1 MNTNTFKNSFM
12 TKFFVLLLIAGIATL
27 AAPMAVQAATQPLVT
42 AVEIVDMPRP
52 AQSGNS
58 AYAFARQRLLG
69 DWNAIPDKTTLL
81 TNQMHEDGPY
91 LIAPGYSLAAKL
103 GAGEPVKFF
112 KLGDKI
118 KFKVTF
124 NIAVAITAVDGSN
137 LPALMLVFDGRSPT
151 PGTTE
156 QRAVYDK
163 AATDALRAASPTVSN
178 EVIFTYT
185 VVEGDDCFGHG
196 LTFVDSAYV
205 GDEHNYITDNVPG
218 STDTIGGSPGH
229 YVWAWYWFHQIFYW
243 GGREGGRYGN
253 TAPPSSIPRTTA
265 YIHDGLNYLID
276 TISANVRIHG
286 VIKAPNYTGDL
297 RTAAVDF
304 RTGGFE
310 VDDPNVDVTE
320 ADGVTGPFDVE
331 FLFFNYG
338 IGSDEDGV
346 IADTTQ
352 GFAAADIKIAGPGVD
367 SDATGWAVSAPV
379 FIGLD
384 HRDPAFPNE
393 LGDAPARV
401 KHSASFKVYKATIT
415 PPVNYDGDVK
425 ITVPAGATMDIAGNP
440 SLASNTLTVPV
451 VSVATTVGVPVKVT
465 RRLPNVALAA
475 DSFVVIAHEGATV
488 SNTGLAKRFHAVPNL
503 PNLETF
509 FTGNGGTLELVD
521 TRTTKTLGPIITEIM
536 WGTDLSQTDSKLSQ
550 WLEIYNAGAATNLS
564 NYQLKVTPFSTATF
578 SADAKAVDTVGN
590 LGDGKWNVPGQ
601 SGRTEAVAASTI
613 NPDGIAAVPLISMRR
628 KITFADA
635 KVEEGALKGVNNG
648 TLSGSWEVST
658 VPALQI
664 GANRL
669 GSPGIAHVTQI
680 TRATQTD
687 IPYSPVVINEI
698 GNNTGDANDWI
709 ELRNVSDAEVNL
721 KKWELNVIEPS
732 ATAGADPDEK
742 NLVSFP
748 DLDYKLGAGQVL
760 LIVNT
765 SPRNSPLARGKKFG
779 DADGMTAVGAAQG
792 QGGIKSDA
800 MFYDAKGGLNALPES
815 GRFLLVLRKAND
827 KEGTADAIVDITGTY
842 FFEKPSLSTHIWP
855 LQATPVGHTNV
866 IDGVADAN
874 GFAPGKVYKRNKADS
889 GTVEKDWGVVGYTG
903 IGYDRSAANTDAN
916 GGTPGF
922 PNGSLMDKES
932 ATGFVGAVTISEIMV
947 NSNDGRQPQWIELR
961 NSSQTQ
967 GINLNGWQLKIEN
980 VGDVDSRKNVTIS
993 LPDKY
998 YLPPN
1003 QTILIATRS
1012 ARKSDELT
1020 ATRVIVLWDDAQGAR
1035 KALEVQNARFTMLS
1049 TKGFT
1054 LYLFEKGQNA
1064 GADEAVDTVTMS
1076 EDMLT
1081 AAKIGDG
1088 SERISLIRHHESGVW
1103 KPAIE
1108 TAEITNIASDVY
1120 YGNATDVGTP
1130 GWSPGDALPVSLSS
1144 FLPKRTAAGVVI
1156 KWVTQSELNNAG
1168 FNILRSATK
1177 TGKFVV
1183 INPTMIQG
1191 AGTTGEK
1198 HTYSYTDKTAKPN
1211 IVYYYQIEDVSFD
1224 GHRQRLT
1231 DATRL
1236 RGHIGAAGKLTT
1248 TWGDLKVQ
1256 D

>member
-1 MNTNTFKNSFM
+1 MDTNTFKNFFM

-27 AAPMAVQAATQPLVT
+27 AAPMAVQAAAQPQVT
-42 AVEIVDMPRP
+42 KVEIVDMPPP

-163 AATDALRAASPTVSN
+163 AATDALRAASTPVN
-178 EVIFTYT
+178 NAVIFTYT
-185 VVEGDDCFGHG
+185 VVKGDDCFGHG

-205 GDEHNYITDNVPG
+205 GDEHNYITDNVPM
-218 STDTIGGSPGH
+218 STDTIGGTPGH

-243 GGREGGRYGN
+243 DGREGGRYGN

-265 YIHDGLNYLID
+265 YLHDGLNYLID

-304 RTGGFE
+304 RTGGFK
-310 VDDPNVDVTE
+310 VGNPNVDVTE

-338 IGSDEDGV
+338 TGSDEDGV

-352 GFAAADIKIAGPGVD
+352 GFAAADIKITGTGVD

-384 HRDPAFPNE
+384 HRDPAFPND

-415 PPVNYDGDVK
+415 PPSDYDGDIK

-451 VSVATTVGVPVKVT
+451 VSLAATLGVPTKGT
-465 RRLPNVALAA
+465 RALPAA
-475 DSFVVIAHEGATV
+475 EVPAKGFVVLAHEGASI
-488 SNTGLAKRFHAVPNL
+488 SNTGLAKGFHPTAHL
-503 PNLETF
+503 PNLENLLGPDT
-509 FTGNGGTLELVD
+509 NGGTIELVD
-521 TRTTKTLGPIITEIM
+521 TRTPATKGPIITEIM
-536 WGTDLSQTDSKLSQ
+536 WGSDLSQADPKFSQ
-550 WLEIYNAGAATNLS
+550 WIEIYNAGDAIELS
-564 NYQLKVTPFSTATF
+564 NYQLKITPALSGTF
-578 SADAKAVDTVGN
+578 SADDNAVDTVGN
-590 LGDGKWNVPGQ
+590 LGNGKWRVPGQ
-601 SGRTEAVAASTI
+601 GGRTVAVEETEEMEGA
-613 NPDGIAAVPLISMRR
+613 DVVPLISMRR
-628 KITFADA
+628 KVDFNKAA
-635 KVEEGALKGVNNG
+635 SEVNNG
-648 TLSGSWEVST
+648 TLSSSWEAST
-658 VPALQI
+658 TPVLNIAPNRIATPGAKPA
-664 GANRL
+664 
-669 GSPGIAHVTQI
+669 TQI
-680 TRATQTD
+680 TQASKTT
-687 IPYSPVVINEI
+687 IPYSPVIINEI
-698 GNNTGDANDWI
+698 GHSSTADNVWI
-709 ELRNVSDAEVNL
+709 ELRAKEAANL
-721 KKWELNVIEPS
+721 KNWRLNIITGKDQERVLL
-732 ATAGADPDEK
+732 D
-742 NLVSFP
+742 FP
-748 DLDYKLGAGQVL
+748 DKDLNLGKDQIL
-760 LIVNT
+760 LIVNRDPLT
-765 SPRNSPLARGKKFG
+765 TPLARGKKFG
-779 DADGMTAVGAAQG
+779 DSNGMTAAADQE
-792 QGGIKSDA
+792 KSGLQTDA
-800 MFYDAKGGLNALPES
+800 MFYDAKGTLGALPDEDA
-815 GRFLLVLRKAND
+815 GQFLLVLRNAKKTKHEN
-827 KEGTADAIVDITGTY
+827 IVDISGQL
-842 FFEKPSLSTHIWP
+842 FVADPALSTNIWP
-855 LQATPVGHTNV
+855 LTATPAGNGNV
-866 IDGVADAN
+866 INEKFEA
-874 GFAPGKVYKRNKADS
+874 GKVWRRAKA
-889 GTVEKDWGVVGYTG
+889 GEGFGEKVWEPVGYTG
-903 IGYDRSAANTDAN
+903 LGYDRSADNTPAN

-922 PNGSLMDKES
+922 PNDALKAKPGDLAS
-932 ATGFVGAVTISEIMV
+932 GAVTISEIMV
-947 NSNDGRQPQWIELR
+947 VSDGGRYPQWIELR
-961 NSSQTQ
+961 NSSPSQ
-967 GINLNGWQLKIEN
+967 GINLNDWHLRIEN
-980 VGDVDSRKNVTIS
+980 VGTDVDSRQNVTIN
-993 LPDKY
+993 LPDDY
-998 YLPPN
+998 IIGPN
-1003 QTILIATRS
+1003 QTLLIATRRGS
-1012 ARKSDELT
+1012 APEPLNSQ
-1020 ATRVIVLWDDAQGAR
+1020 RVMLLWTDSGGAR
-1035 KALEVQNARFTMLS
+1035 QALEVDNSRFSMLS
-1049 TKGFT
+1049 MKGFT
-1054 LYLFEKGQNA
+1054 LELFGKDVALSGTPT
-1064 GADEAVDTVTMS
+1064 DTVTIGA
-1076 EDMLT
+1076 ELLT
-1081 AAKIGDG
+1081 EAKIGNP
-1088 SERISLIRHHESGVW
+1088 EQRISLIRYYDSRVATDNWGSAKGSEQLIRI
-1103 KPAIE
+1103 P
-1108 TAEITNIASDVY
+1108 SDTY
-1120 YGNATDVGTP
+1120 YGISDDIGTP
-1130 GWSPGDALPVSLSS
+1130 GYYPGTALPVSLSS
-1144 FLPKRTAAGVVI
+1144 FLPKRTDAGVVI

-1177 TGKFVV
+1177 TGAFVV

-1198 HTYSYTDKTAKPN
+1198 QTYSYTDKTAKPN

-1231 DATRL
+1231 GATRL